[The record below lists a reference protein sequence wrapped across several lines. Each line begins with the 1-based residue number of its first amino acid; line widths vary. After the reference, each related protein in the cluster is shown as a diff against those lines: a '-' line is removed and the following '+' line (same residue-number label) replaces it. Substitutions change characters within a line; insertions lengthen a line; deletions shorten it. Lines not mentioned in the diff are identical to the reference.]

1 MGRER
6 SVRASSSS
14 RVVGHK
20 RKKPYTVILESVTQ
34 KRRKLRIADSFE
46 ENAPN
51 GYTFVPIGNVELT
64 EQCKE
69 FCRKKGLKAYNVST
83 HPSSEA
89 RANPGKVSYH
99 LNRVGFHFPS
109 VVVDQAMEWI
119 GIPLNGRSRA
129 GIANNIGRRL
139 KTYGSQ
145 PEKVAVRSAM
155 KDLFPKMPPES
166 LAVILEHAFQQGA
179 NRVGTATNLSIER
192 RVQMAVLAH
201 VRHKHTNYDRL
212 LKEVGYIEARKT
224 VEKPCIEK
232 ILEWRGEGQEED
244 DEMEDDFRE
253 VIVLDDDDDDDSD
266 VDNSG
271 SGHSSPSL
279 ELVANEATADDLGPR
294 DPVHARTNRTEPR
307 ATMASR
313 HMEPARVPML
323 PIGHRPQGMQARPL
337 YERTPAESQMSFRGF
352 DERNHVRLVPIEP
365 PQATVRLAQHEDAR
379 WPYGRPVARADH
391 DFQRYDHMP
400 RRHHSHEAHLVR
412 PGTSPMHRH
421 PEVVQTRPERQQLPS
436 PRDIAVPSIEN
447 KPTPYVSHQER
458 SFMQASKRLSDAD
471 VIDLT
476 GTPPREQ
483 PRARPEMYDGP
494 LHGQVSRYP
503 NPGRGGFRDEL
514 PPAMSHERE
523 MLRRRDVEISQQGPR
538 YPQPQHTRNDDYQT
552 HARLLGQGES
562 TAQVYSPMRE
572 PALRHVVERD
582 RANRYAEPV
591 SRGVEYRELQYFH
604 PNQHGPSQRTHA
616 LISVGTDRGWDEAQY
631 RSLSDHDART
641 PQLRFGRTA
650 QPPSFHNAF

>member
-109 VVVDQAMEWI
+109 AVVDQAMEWI

-294 DPVHARTNRTEPR
+294 DPVHARKDWTEPR

-313 HMEPARVPML
+313 HLEPARAPML
-323 PIGHRPQGMQARPL
+323 PSGHRPQGIQARPL
-337 YERTPAESQMSFRGF
+337 YEPTPAESQMSFRGF
-352 DERNHVRLVPIEP
+352 DERNHVRYSSFAQNQTLEEID
-365 PQATVRLAQHEDAR
+365 RSLLAD
-379 WPYGRPVARADH
+379 
-391 DFQRYDHMP
+391 
-400 RRHHSHEAHLVR
+400 L
-412 PGTSPMHRH
+412 SP
-421 PEVVQTRPERQQLPS
+421 S
-436 PRDIAVPSIEN
+436 S
-447 KPTPYVSHQER
+447 
-458 SFMQASKRLSDAD
+458 
-471 VIDLT
+471 
-476 GTPPREQ
+476 
-483 PRARPEMYDGP
+483 
-494 LHGQVSRYP
+494 LH
-503 NPGRGGFRDEL
+503 
-514 PPAMSHERE
+514 
-523 MLRRRDVEISQQGPR
+523 RRR
-538 YPQPQHTRNDDYQT
+538 
-552 HARLLGQGES
+552 
-562 TAQVYSPMRE
+562 
-572 PALRHVVERD
+572 
-582 RANRYAEPV
+582 
-591 SRGVEYRELQYFH
+591 
-604 PNQHGPSQRTHA
+604 
-616 LISVGTDRGWDEAQY
+616 
-631 RSLSDHDART
+631 
-641 PQLRFGRTA
+641 
-650 QPPSFHNAF
+650 